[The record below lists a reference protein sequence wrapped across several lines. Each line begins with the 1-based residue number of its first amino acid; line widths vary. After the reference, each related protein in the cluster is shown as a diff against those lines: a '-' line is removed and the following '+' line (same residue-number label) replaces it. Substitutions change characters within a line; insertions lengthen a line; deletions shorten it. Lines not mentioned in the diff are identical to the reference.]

1 MRGEANQNVPAIS
14 KQAVVGLIVFIA
26 NRFFSF
32 SFRVGKRRDRSKERS
47 LRRGIRREPIA
58 NSSEELSKGDRA
70 TCMKPSKCS
79 PKPSKII
86 IWDTKID
93 PNSLPKRSGAPLGR
107 SGVFWSAPRRVSG
120 RSQAVS
126 RHPRDASGRS
136 WGALGWLWGVLR
148 TSENGV
154 TIQSVD
160 DVLLMTIFHCF
171 FDDFWTLR
179 TLKLLLPSRRNAN
192 FYKIDVFH

>member
-47 LRRGIRREPIA
+47 LRRGIRRGPIA

-79 PKPSKII
+79 PQTFK
-86 IWDTKID
+86 
-93 PNSLPKRSGAPLGR
+93 NHNLGYQN
-107 SGVFWSAPRRVSG
+107 
-120 RSQAVS
+120 RSQVA
-126 RHPRDASGRS
+126 AKTLWGTL
-136 WGALGWLWGVLR
+136 GALRCISERAQGGWLWDVLR

-154 TIQSVD
+154 QIRLVD
-160 DVLLMTIFHCF
+160 DIFLMMVFLWFFCVVLDAPGPEIVA
-171 FDDFWTLR
+171 
-179 TLKLLLPSRRNAN
+179 PVEAN
-192 FYKIDVFH
+192 R

>member
-47 LRRGIRREPIA
+47 LRRGIRRGPIA

-79 PKPSKII
+79 PQTFKNHNLGYQNRSQVAAKTLWGTLGSLRRILERSQGGLGTFPSGLE
-86 IWDTKID
+86 TLSGRFGTLLGD
-93 PNSLPKRSGAPLGR
+93 PGAPLGG
-107 SGVFWSAPRRVSG
+107 SGTRFGPPKMESKSDR
-120 RSQAVS
+120 
-126 RHPRDASGRS
+126 
-136 WGALGWLWGVLR
+136 L
-148 TSENGV
+148 T
-154 TIQSVD
+154 
-160 DVLLMTIFHCF
+160 MF
-171 FDDFWTLR
+171 F
-179 TLKLLLPSRRNAN
+179 S
-192 FYKIDVFH
+192 